1 VNNLEMAVSY
11 ERQAAERLRHAREAL
26 ASGNYPYVV
35 RQCQEAVELLLKA
48 ALRLAGVEPPK
59 WHDVGPV
66 LRREAGRFP
75 EWFRGER
82 ARRSR

>member
-35 RQCQEAVELLLKA
+35 RQCQEAVEAVPVQLAPYLDVVGCLEVPPH
-48 ALRLAGVEPPK
+48 LRTP
-59 WHDVGPV
+59 
-66 LRREAGRFP
+66 
-75 EWFRGER
+75 R
-82 ARRSR
+82 ARLNLSPHAAPGRAAR